1 MDAMRG
7 CWWMVLC
14 LASRGGS
21 ALRPRVGR
29 LARGPWPLA
38 ALPRWVDGPRD
49 VAEAARIGALDL
61 SERPGGN
68 AVAVLYFRAAN
79 AIDADCGLRE
89 AQLAQ
94 FMTLPDHKQAV
105 RDFEDLGRA
114 FPKLQCLLAAVER
127 DGAAFGAF
135 DRITADKLPRV
146 EVIYGQRTV
155 SVFDSVA
162 EAEAK
167 LDVLG
172 LRPPPTVAQPGPSPG
187 ELEALQER
195 ARAGPPPL
203 DQQPGLRVVRT
214 TNNFFPSPNPN
225 DAPVFME
232 GMMKKQDE
240 ERDERRRAGSRKS
253 LPKKAEPNVAPA
265 APPPGKAF
273 PWPVLPGV
281 GSLFGGR
288 KGADDAAPPA
298 ASSKGD
304 DDDDAFAAL
313 WKKKKR

>member
-203 DQQPGLRVVRT
+203 DQQPGSVSHRVPPCHRALYRT
-214 TNNFFPSPNPN
+214 PRTQAARGAH
-225 DAPVFME
+225 DEQLLPVAQPE
-232 GMMKKQDE
+232 RRARVHGRHDE
-240 ERDERRRAGSRKS
+240 EARR
-253 LPKKAEPNVAPA
+253 
-265 APPPGKAF
+265 
-273 PWPVLPGV
+273 
-281 GSLFGGR
+281 
-288 KGADDAAPPA
+288 GA
-298 ASSKGD
+298 
-304 DDDDAFAAL
+304 
-313 WKKKKR
+313 R